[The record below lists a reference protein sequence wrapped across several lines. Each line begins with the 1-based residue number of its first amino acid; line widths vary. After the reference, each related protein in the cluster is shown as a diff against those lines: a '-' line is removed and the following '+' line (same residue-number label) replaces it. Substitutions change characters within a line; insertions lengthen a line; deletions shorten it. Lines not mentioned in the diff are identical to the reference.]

1 MGGDIPYKGM
11 NSNGKSNILSIFY
24 FPDTLDLIYLR
35 NLINM
40 SGLNK

>member
-24 FPDTLDLIYLR
+24 FPGPDDTLEE
-35 NLINM
+35 
-40 SGLNK
+40 LNKCDWTE